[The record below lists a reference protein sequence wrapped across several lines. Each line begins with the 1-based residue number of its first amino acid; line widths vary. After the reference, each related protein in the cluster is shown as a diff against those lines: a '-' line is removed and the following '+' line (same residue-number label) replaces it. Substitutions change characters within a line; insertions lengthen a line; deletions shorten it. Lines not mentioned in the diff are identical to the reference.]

1 VSIISLLLEIKRN
14 QFDTKYVFHLAKVKF
29 APGKNKTNHVQGGK
43 QRWGSR
49 RKMLVF
55 VRRNL
60 KACSK
65 SMKIEQKFTIILSNL
80 TLNLLLKKV
89 CMMHIK

>member
-1 VSIISLLLEIKRN
+1 MLL
-14 QFDTKYVFHLAKVKF
+14 
-29 APGKNKTNHVQGGK
+29 
-43 QRWGSR
+43 
-49 RKMLVF
+49 F

-89 CMMHIK
+89 CMMHIKYVLSAIVLSSTIVSCVTIVRVQNVQNKITFTDAAK